1 MGFDFHAFPWLLLCE
16 IGFLKLFEDGS
27 CQDSF
32 SNFTREPSLFLQS
45 GIKIL

>member
-1 MGFDFHAFPWLLLCE
+1 MGFNFHAFPWLLLCE
-16 IGFLKLFEDGS
+16 IGFLKLFEDSS